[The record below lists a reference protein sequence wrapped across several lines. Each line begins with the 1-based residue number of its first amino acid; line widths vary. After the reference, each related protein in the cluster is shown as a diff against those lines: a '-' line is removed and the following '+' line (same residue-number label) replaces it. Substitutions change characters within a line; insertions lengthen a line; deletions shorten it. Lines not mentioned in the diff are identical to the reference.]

1 MIVWNKNSQGKE
13 KQMEAETISVLALA
27 FSFISLGV
35 SIAVIIRTLFQE
47 RFSVDFSLIKYFPC
61 GFDTKYP
68 GIFVD
73 LCIVNN
79 SKLPI
84 SILSIE
90 IIDSNNN
97 SNFSSGEVKEIYR
110 SSKSSNSKK
119 TEEII
124 FNSVTLPIFIESFSA
139 KSGYIHITTKQHWYS
154 FEERE
159 FTFIVHTNRGDTKKQ
174 LLFERRRSIYRKLQ
188 LLSGESPVLKDSL
201 GNEIE
206 YI

>member
-1 MIVWNKNSQGKE
+1 MGS
-13 KQMEAETISVLALA
+13 ETISVLALT
-27 FSFISLGV
+27 FSFISLGI

-47 RFSVDFSLIKYFPC
+47 RFSVDFSLIKYYPC
-61 GFDTKYP
+61 GFDTKYS

-90 IIDSNNN
+90 IIDSNGN

-110 SSKSSNSKK
+110 ILKSSNSQK
-119 TEEII
+119 TEETISC
-124 FNSVTLPIFIESFSA
+124 SVTLPIFIESFSA
-139 KSGYIHITTKQHWYS
+139 KSGYLHISTKQYWYS

-159 FTFIVHTNRGDTKKQ
+159 FTFIVHTNRGDSKKK
-174 LLFERRRSIYRKLQ
+174 LLFERRRSIFRKQQ
-188 LLSGESPVLKDSL
+188 LLSGESPVLKDSS